1 MRQSLRAICL
11 RPDEESTIDPAR
23 LDDAMAFMALCVGG
37 IALARAVDS
46 PDLSERI
53 LAVCRQAVERVA
65 APGNEPPR
73 NPEAPAH
80 AAC

>member
-1 MRQSLRAICL
+1 MDLALRSQF
-11 RPDEESTIDPAR
+11 PDLPEILLWKTELMFSGVRFTD
-23 LDDAMAFMALCVGG
+23 
-37 IALARAVDS
+37 ALARAVDDA
-46 PDLSERI
+46 DLSERI